1 MPQTF
6 EQAELKF
13 LYPEN
18 WQIVEQQTD
27 SSICQSVALQNEGTI
42 QWSVYRYNSQM
53 DTEELIGQA
62 VRAIHAEYEQHEET
76 TSYQIN
82 AGDEKLVGIRMFFN
96 FLDFILC
103 MTAVTI
109 FKNDA
114 TYLFVVQAENR
125 EYDENEIIFGAL
137 ATSLLNN
144 A

>member
-18 WQIVEQQTD
+18 WQIIEQQTD
-27 SSICQSVALQNEGTI
+27 SSICQSVTLQNEGTI
-42 QWSVYRYNSQM
+42 QWSVYRYDSQM
-53 DTEELIGQA
+53 DTEELIRQA

-82 AGDEKLVGIRMFFN
+82 VGNEKLVGIRMFFN

-114 TYLFVVQAENR
+114 TYLFVVQAESR

>member
-18 WQIVEQQTD
+18 WKIIEQQTD
-27 SSICQSVALQNEGTI
+27 SSICQNVALQNEGTI
-42 QWSVYRYNSQM
+42 QWSVYRYESQM
-53 DTEELIGQA
+53 DTEELIRQA
-62 VRAIHAEYEQHEET
+62 VQAIHAEYEEHEET
-76 TSYQIN
+76 TSYHIN
-82 AGDEKLVGIRMFFN
+82 VGNEKLVGIRMFFN
-96 FLDFILC
+96 YLDFILC

-114 TYLFVVQAENR
+114 TYLFVVQAESR
-125 EYDENEIIFGAL
+125 EYDENEIIFGAY
-137 ATSLLNN
+137 ATSVLKN

>member
-6 EQAELKF
+6 EHAELKF

-18 WQIVEQQTD
+18 WKIIEQQND
-27 SSICQSVALQNEGTI
+27 SAICQSVTLQNEGTI
-42 QWSVYRYNSQM
+42 LWSVYRYDGQM

>member
-6 EQAELKF
+6 EHAELKF

-18 WQIVEQQTD
+18 WKIIEQQND
-27 SSICQSVALQNEGTI
+27 SAICQSVTLQNEGTI
-42 QWSVYRYNSQM
+42 LWSVYRYDGQM

-62 VRAIHAEYEQHEET
+62 VRAIHTEYEDHEET
-76 TSYQIN
+76 ANYQIN
-82 AGDEKLVGIRMFFN
+82 VGDEELVGIRMFFN
-96 FLDFILC
+96 YLDFILC

-114 TYLFVVQAENR
+114 TYMFVIQAESR
-125 EYDENEIIFGAL
+125 EYDENEIIFQAL

>member
-1 MPQTF
+1 MPETF
-6 EQAELKF
+6 EKAELKF

-18 WQIVEQQTD
+18 WKIIDQQID
-27 SSICQSVALQNEGTI
+27 STICQSVALQNEGTI
-42 QWSVYRYNSQM
+42 QWSVYRYDSQM
-53 DTEELIGQA
+53 DTKELIGQA
-62 VRAIHAEYEQHEET
+62 VRAIHAEYEEHEET
-76 TSYQIN
+76 ANYEISV
-82 AGDEKLVGIRMFFN
+82 GDEKLVGIRMFFN
-96 FLDFILC
+96 YLDFILC

-114 TYLFVVQAENR
+114 TYLFVVQAESR

>member
-6 EQAELKF
+6 EQADIKF

-18 WQIVEQQTD
+18 WRIIEQQTD
-27 SSICQSVALQNEGTI
+27 SSICQSVALQNAGTI
-42 QWSVYRYNSQM
+42 QWSVYRYDGQM

-62 VRAIHAEYEQHEET
+62 VRAIHAEYEEHEET

-82 AGDEKLVGIRMFFN
+82 VGDEELVGIRIFFN
-96 FLDFILC
+96 YLDFILC

-109 FKNDA
+109 FKNQA
-114 TYLFVVQAENR
+114 TYMFVVQAEIR
-125 EYDENEIIFGAL
+125 EYDENELVFGAL

>member
-18 WQIVEQQTD
+18 WKIIEQQTD

-42 QWSVYRYNSQM
+42 QWSVYRYEGQM

-62 VRAIHAEYEQHEET
+62 VHAIHAEYEEHEET
-76 TSYQIN
+76 ASYHIN
-82 AGDEKLVGIRMFFN
+82 VGDEKLVGIRMFFN
-96 FLDFILC
+96 YLDFILC

-114 TYLFVVQAENR
+114 TYLFVVQAESR